1 MNSRAN
7 RMQKA
12 CFMLRCSRGCKKRSF
27 MKAMTRQQIA
37 CCAGVTVKT
46 LSKWMKPYRK
56 ELEALGLRPGMIVLP
71 PVIVKYICDK
81 FCIDIPP

>member
-1 MNSRAN
+1 
-7 RMQKA
+7 
-12 CFMLRCSRGCKKRSF
+12 

-46 LSKWMKPYRK
+46 LSKWMKPHRK

-81 FCIDIPP
+81 M

>member
-1 MNSRAN
+1 
-7 RMQKA
+7 
-12 CFMLRCSRGCKKRSF
+12 

-46 LSKWMKPYRK
+46 LSKWMKPQRK

>member
-1 MNSRAN
+1 MFIKCLKSIV
-7 RMQKA
+7 KT
-12 CFMLRCSRGCKKRSF
+12 SKVKR

-46 LSKWMKPYRK
+46 LSKWMKPQRK